1 MCKWTKLAINKVML
15 WDFLRW
21 CPTISAT
28 GSERYTSEFR
38 KAKKPKYCWDV
49 VWKSA
54 RDMAEG
60 LWCFVWLMFLLRTMG
75 WSTSAQT
82 WNLLWGAVSLA
93 TSCEQ
98 VINKQEQML
107 QSNSWEKRSGVLRYP
122 WCFFPFCTFV
132 PCHFYCTFETPPF
145 SLGVQASLVQDRF
158 IPFWVWVWASCRS
171 LPGKMVEL
179 WLHVMVLSFIP
190 FFSSTSPW
198 REIWMPG
205 EISAAQYGH
214 VLKFVL
220 RLKNPFLSQR
230 KFPDM

>member
-82 WNLLWGAVSLA
+82 WNLLWEAVSLA

-132 PCHFYCTFETPPF
+132 PCHFYCTCLKLHPFLLGYRPPLFRTDLFPFESGFGPHAGACQGKWLSF
-145 SLGVQASLVQDRF
+145 GCMSW
-158 IPFWVWVWASCRS
+158 FWV
-171 LPGKMVEL
+171 
-179 WLHVMVLSFIP
+179 
-190 FFSSTSPW
+190 SSHSSPAHHHGG
-198 REIWMPG
+198 R
-205 EISAAQYGH
+205 YGC
-214 VLKFVL
+214 LG
-220 RLKNPFLSQR
+220 R
-230 KFPDM
+230 